1 MTATNGGDEGG
12 RGEKSKAEK
21 IVEGE
26 CKETMEEK
34 SKQEMEEESDDSEE
48 EDEEPH
54 LTWVEKYD
62 RPMPQVAANK
72 QTNKCK
78 RNNKQKQ

>member
-21 IVEGE
+21 IVESE
-26 CKETMEEK
+26 CQEMVEEK
-34 SKQEMEEESDDSEE
+34 SKPEVEEEESDDSEE

-62 RPMPQVAANK
+62 RPMPQVAANSSG
-72 QTNKCK
+72 
-78 RNNKQKQ
+78 